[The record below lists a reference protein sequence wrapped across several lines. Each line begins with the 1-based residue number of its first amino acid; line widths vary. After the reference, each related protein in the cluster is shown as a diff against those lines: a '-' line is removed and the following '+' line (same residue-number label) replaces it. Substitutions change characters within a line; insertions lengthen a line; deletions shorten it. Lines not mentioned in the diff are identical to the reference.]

1 MKIPMW
7 AHFLGITTATAGV
20 ILCTLLPFLPGPY
33 DPLALPLSMM
43 ARVAGFV
50 GLLFAPIG
58 ALWKASRYSRP
69 LAGKQHACAAAAL
82 IVSLVVWAVVSL
94 AAFALGSL
102 SLALFCLALGVYV
115 VFRVTPRL
123 KGLKTAPTPTPAPA
137 LYFLVV
143 PVAVFLLQR
152 AVLEPAVE
160 FSRTRAISNSA
171 QLIADIEQ
179 YRVTRGHYPPSLLSV
194 NKDYSPGVIGI
205 EKFHYEPSGDAFNL
219 LFEQP
224 ASPLGTQEFVV
235 YNPRGEQTATS
246 HALDLLQF
254 NPETLERAR
263 GYYAVHDVPHT
274 HWKYFWFD

>member
-1 MKIPMW
+1 MW
-7 AHFLGITTATAGV
+7 AHFLGMTTAPAGV
-20 ILCTLLPFLPGPY
+20 ILCTLLPFLPGTY

-43 ARVAGFV
+43 ARVAGLV

-58 ALWKASRYSRP
+58 ALWMASRYSRP
-69 LAGKQHACAAAAL
+69 LAGTQHACAVAAL
-82 IVSLVVWAVVSL
+82 IVSSLVWAGVSL

-102 SLALFCLALGVYV
+102 SLALICLTLGVHV
-115 VFRVTPRL
+115 VFRITPRL
-123 KGLKTAPTPTPAPA
+123 GGWKTAPSPTPARA

-152 AVLEPAVE
+152 AVLQPAVE
-160 FSRTRAISNSA
+160 FSRNRAMSNSA

-179 YRVTRGHYPPSLLSV
+179 YRATRGQYPPSLLAV
-194 NKDYSPGVIGI
+194 HKDYSPGIIGI
-205 EKFHYEPSGDAFNL
+205 EKFHYEPSGDAYNL

-224 ASPLGTQEFVV
+224 ASPLGTQEFVI

-254 NPETLERAR
+254 APERLERAR